1 MTIRVLVV
9 DAHEVVRRGV
19 ESILGETEDLEVVG
33 VASTVAGAL
42 LRAKALAPHVVMV
55 GAQFEV
61 GSGVDLCR
69 ELLSRNP
76 ESYCLMLSAKTNQ
89 DVMVA
94 AFLAGAS
101 GVIDK
106 TISAADM
113 IVAVRSVGSG
123 ISLLSRQTA
132 ANIAVQLRAAIEQD
146 PGPFPGLSEQERQV
160 LDLIGDGMTNR
171 QIAAEMF
178 VAEKTVKN
186 YTSHVLAK
194 LGMATRQQAAIAI
207 TEERMLH
214 HPEASLRET
223 AG

>member
-1 MTIRVLVV
+1 MTIRVLLV

-19 ESILGETEDLEVVG
+19 DSILGETEDLEVVG
-33 VASTVAGAL
+33 YASTVAGAL
-42 LRAKALAPHVVMV
+42 LRAKILAPNVVIV
-55 GAQFEV
+55 GAHFEV

-76 ESYCLMLSAKTNQ
+76 KTYCLMLSSRTDQ

-113 IVAVRSVGSG
+113 IVAVRSVGAG
-123 ISLLSRQTA
+123 ISLLNRQTA
-132 ANIAVQLRAAIEQD
+132 ANIAAQLRAAIEQE
-146 PGPFPGLSEQERQV
+146 PGPFPDLSDQERRV
-160 LDLIGDGMTNR
+160 LDLIGEGMTNR

-178 VAEKTVKN
+178 VGEKTVKN
-186 YTSHVLAK
+186 YVSHVLAK
-194 LGMATRQQAAIAI
+194 LGMASRQQAAIAI
-207 TEERMLH
+207 TEERMH
-214 HPEASLRET
+214 HPEASDR
-223 AG
+223 